1 MKKFMSFLLL
11 FLLSAPLAQADDAA
25 IQTLQAEMVQMKGMM
40 QDMKVLIE
48 RQSQAIQAQA
58 VQIERLEGARLVS
71 VQGPGGAATLSGSGS
86 GAPLPASVST
96 GRWNPDIGVVADMA
110 GQFTNSKE
118 DAEGEDRWSVRELE
132 VVFGSNVDPYSRLDA
147 TVAFSDFEEASL
159 EEAYL
164 TRFELPLGMTGRVG
178 RFLPKVGKSIP
189 VHRDS
194 LETVDSPLVI
204 QRWFG
209 HHGYNK
215 TGADLTKV
223 LDLPFDSAHE
233 VTIGILEGGNGEE
246 GTLFGDRRR
255 PTYYSH
261 LKNYWELGD
270 ASGLEWGISHLLGS
284 KDSRSSNSVSVI
296 GTDLTWTHR
305 FSEAQALKLQGEAY
319 QQNRRDSQYE
329 VVDETTG
336 EIFFNDLDGNL
347 WGGYGLADFRFHP
360 QWSAGFRGDYVEV
373 VDNAVGNPNRAE
385 VAYSGYLTFHQ
396 SEFAR
401 WRAQVTHF
409 EPTDNEEGDWQL
421 MLQGTFAIGEH
432 KHKLT

>member
-1 MKKFMSFLLL
+1 MKKILSFALLMFMGA
-11 FLLSAPLAQADDAA
+11 SAAQADEAA
-25 IQTLQAEMVQMKGMM
+25 VQALQAEILQLRTAVQDLKGLVT
-40 QDMKVLIE
+40 Q
-48 RQSQAIQAQA
+48 QSQTIQAQGL
-58 VQIERLEGARLVS
+58 QIERLEGQQQRIAVS
-71 VQGPGGAATLSGSGS
+71 EPAVPASQSGS
-86 GAPLPASVST
+86 APFGGVTS

-147 TVAFSDFEEASL
+147 TVAFSDFEEAEL
-159 EEAYL
+159 EDAYL
-164 TRFELPLGMTGRVG
+164 TRFDLPWNTTGRVG
-178 RFLPKVGKSIP
+178 RFKPRIGKAIP

-194 LETVDSPLVI
+194 LETVDEPLVI

-209 HHGYNK
+209 HHGYSK
-215 TGADLTKV
+215 TGADVTKI
-223 LDLPFDSAHE
+223 LDLPFESSHE
-233 VTIGILEGGNGEE
+233 VTAGILEGGNGEE

-255 PTYYSH
+255 PTFYSH

-270 ASGLEWGISHLLGS
+270 ASGIEWGISHLLGS

-296 GTDLTWTHR
+296 GTDLTYTHR
-305 FSEAQALKLQGEAY
+305 FSEDTALKLQGEAY
-319 QQNRRDSQYE
+319 NQNRRDTQYE
-329 VVDETTG
+329 VLDDTTG

-347 WGGYGLADFRFHP
+347 WGGYGLADLRFHP
-360 QWSAGFRGDYVEV
+360 QWSAGVRGDYVET
-373 VDNAVGNPNRAE
+373 VDNDLANPNKAE
-385 VAYSGYLTFHQ
+385 TAWSTYLTFHQ

-401 WRAQVTHF
+401 WRVQTTLF
-409 EPTDNEEGDWQL
+409 EPTENEEQDWQL